1 MTTDGTVAE
10 ILDDASVTVTPS
22 GGAATFNTTVPVDT
36 APPITFPGFSS
47 TATKL
52 GGRIGSVVDADRPSD
67 ALTIADACVGTAVV
81 VTEKVADDAPGLTVT
96 LGGTVMEICDPL

>member
-1 MTTDGTVAE
+1 VTKDATVAE
-10 ILDDASVTVTPS
+10 GLDDASVTVTPWA
-22 GGAATFNTTVPVDT
+22 GAVAFSTTVPVDT
-36 APPITFPGFSS
+36 APPITFTGFNC

-81 VTEKVADDAPGLTVT
+81 VTEKFADDAPGLTVT
-96 LGGTVMEICDPL
+96 LGGMVIEICDPL